1 MNGIK
6 VPLLDWLPGLSS
18 LRAAEVLLYWTF
30 AGIAACALSV
40 TLLLCLRDWQTPVSQ
55 RRFLQR
61 TLNGQV
67 ILLGI
72 VLLFAALEIR
82 WNTGSG
88 MGLVSGTTVKVIWHS
103 AACGLVLGWLFSAV
117 AAAIHILWKKRG
129 AQRGNAPDPGG
140 CARRLALTFGL
151 LFLLGLVNR
160 YALLGPRLLSRGDF
174 ANKVTQTDAGVG
186 VYRVNVS
193 YFDGGGEQDVN
204 LQRAGVFVYA
214 EPDRHSGVI
223 AELPTGTTYGMDD
236 VTALTRPTTRLG
248 WRYLPKA
255 GGYAPTIHML
265 RAFLNCTELWRERV
279 REIDPEYDWPRN
291 FLHRAYI
298 SWNDARQIVD
308 SDRYGFL
315 TGQATTRDACFWMSP
330 LSLLAWLGGL
340 IAVPLTTARS
350 SRRKRTELFGGQGS
364 VAEANQKPGESK

>member
-265 RAFLNCTELWRERV
+265 RAFLNCTELWRERM
-279 REIDPEYDWPRN
+279 RETDAEYDWPRN

-298 SWNDARQIVD
+298 SWNDSRQIVD

-315 TGQATTRDACFWMSP
+315 TGQAATHDACFWMSP

-340 IAVPLTTARS
+340 ITVPLTTVEEN
-350 SRRKRTELFGGQGS
+350 RRKRT
-364 VAEANQKPGESK
+364 VTKTIA